1 MAEERFRNKIQS
13 LKDKLC
19 LDSLP
24 PGVGDFIHDVVRA
37 FDDNFEAI
45 KDEFDPLFDPDL
57 NFDNR
62 GEPQKIGDVDFPQS
76 DENVDVPIPG
86 GGGKGDEGG
95 PPPPPPFPT
104 SNSVAGYILTAVT
117 VSEISGAS
125 GGSPGSGMVSLT
137 RMGRPGGMPDTD
149 VMASFSEAKSRGDFT
164 SAYEILRKMEDPI
177 NNVDQ
182 VALALPSVPNVPTD
196 SGSDEELVDGGDEE
210 QESEEV
216 ISGVVYNIAQGK
228 IKVGKSVIIGKDVN
242 DLWWVLVEDCQEP
255 ED

>member
-1 MAEERFRNKIQS
+1 MAEERFRNKVGS
-13 LKDKLC
+13 MSDLLC
-19 LDSLP
+19 
-24 PGVGDFIHDVVRA
+24 GVKNLQDVEDFLHNLVNKIDG
-37 FDDNFEAI
+37 NFEAI
-45 KDEFDPLFDPDL
+45 KNFIDPLLREDL

-62 GEPQKIGDVDFPQS
+62 GEPKKIGDADLPQS